1 MKQKENSV
9 PWYRRVYRWGQTNI
23 TEIDPSRYDIEWWR
37 EHWRRT
43 RVQGVVINAGGIVFY
58 YPTRHRLGHQALY
71 LNERDLYGELAAAA
85 HEMGL
90 AVFARMDSNR
100 VHESFFIEHPDWIA
114 RDAEGI
120 PYRAG
125 ELYVTCINSPYYH
138 EFLPSVLREIIERT
152 HPEGIT
158 DNSYS
163 GLDRQH
169 ICYCSHCRRK
179 FRQATGM
186 ELPKSQNWSDPAFR
200 QWIKWSYGCRL
211 EIWDLNNRTARDAGG
226 EHCLWVGMTGGNVIS
241 QSLRFRDYKGI
252 CERSELLMLDNQSRG
267 REVGFQSNAE
277 AGKLVHGLLG
287 WDKLTP
293 ESLAMYGHSAVSFR
307 VASKPEPEARMWA
320 LEAFAGTIQPWWHHI
335 GAYHEDRRQY
345 RTAEPLFR
353 WHEENQEYLTY
364 RRPVANVGVVW
375 SQENVDFYGQDVPSL
390 RVALPWVGIIEALI
404 RYRIPYVPVH
414 ADHIERHRNDLDL
427 IILPNVGALSD
438 SQCRAIKVFVSGG
451 GSLIATGETSRY
463 NEWGDPRDDFG
474 LADVFGAHCLD
485 AHHGSFKLLKSDWDD
500 WRQHTYLRLAPELR
514 AGVYGPQTG
523 SEPKI
528 EGSESRHPVLAGFEE
543 TDILPFGG
551 RIEVVQADDTVRT
564 PLTFVPPFPIFPPE
578 TSWMRVPKSSLAALV
593 LRENPKGSRVAFLTA
608 DIDRCFAR
616 GRLPDHA
623 LLIQNIVRWAL
634 KDSAPLTVEGV
645 GLLDCHLYSQ
655 PGRLILHLVNLT
667 NTAGAPL
674 YEIIPIG
681 PTVIRVKLPDGV
693 RGSTV
698 RSLVSKAELS
708 RTIEDGCAVFTID
721 RISDHEVLIIE

>member
-1 MKQKENSV
+1 MKQKTNGV

-43 RVQGVVINAGGIVFY
+43 RIQGVVINAGGIVFY
-58 YPTRHRLGHQALY
+58 YPTRYRLGHQALY
-71 LNERDLYGELAAAA
+71 LNGRDLYGELAAAA
-85 HEMGL
+85 HEQGL

-100 VHESFFIEHPDWIA
+100 IHEPFFTEHPDWST
-114 RDAEGI
+114 RDSSGR

-163 GLDRQH
+163 GLGREH
-169 ICYCSHCRRK
+169 ICYCAHCRRK
-179 FRQATGM
+179 FRDATEM
-186 ELPKSQNWSDPAFR
+186 ELPEAKDWNDPAYR
-200 QWIKWSYGCRL
+200 KWIKWSYACRL
-211 EIWDLNNRTARDAGG
+211 EIWDLNNRTTRDAGG
-226 EHCLWVGMTGGNVIS
+226 EDCLWVGMTGGNVIS

-287 WDKLTP
+287 WDKLTT

-353 WHEENQEYLTY
+353 WHEENEEYLVY

-375 SQENVDFYGQDVPSL
+375 SQENVDFYGQDDPSL
-390 RVALPWVGIIEALI
+390 RVALPWVGITEALI
-404 RYRIPYVPVH
+404 RRRIPYVPVH
-414 ADHIERHRNDLDL
+414 ADHIERDREDLDL

-438 SQCRAIKVFVSGG
+438 SQCRAIENFVSGG
-451 GSLIATGETSRY
+451 GSLIATGESSRY
-463 NEWGDPRDDFG
+463 DEWGQVRPDFG
-474 LADVFGAHCLD
+474 LADLFGAHCLD
-485 AHHGSFKLLKSDWDD
+485 TYHGSFRLLKSDWDD
-500 WRQHTYLRLAPELR
+500 WRQHTYLRLSPELR

-523 SEPKI
+523 TEPKVS
-528 EGSESRHPVLAGFEE
+528 GSGDRHPVLEGFDE

-551 RIEVVQADDTVRT
+551 RIEVVHPAEKVQV
-564 PLTFVPPFPIFPPE
+564 PLTFIPQFPIFPPE
-578 TSWMRVPKSSLAALV
+578 TSWMRIPESTLAALV
-593 LRENPKGSRVAFLTA
+593 LRENANGSRVAYLPV

-616 GRLPDHA
+616 GKHPDHG

-634 KDSAPLTVEGV
+634 NGPVPLAVEGP
-645 GLLDCHLYSQ
+645 GFIDCQLYSQ

-667 NTAGAPL
+667 NTIGATIH
-674 YEIIPIG
+674 EIVPIG
-681 PTVIRVKLPDGV
+681 PIEIGV
-693 RGSTV
+693 SLREDIKGSVV
-698 RSLVSKAELS
+698 RSLVSKSELAS
-708 RTIEDGCAVFTID
+708 KIENGRTTFTID
-721 RISDHEVLIIE
+721 RITDHEVLIIE